1 MAFKEL
7 VENAVDSTRGI
18 SEASISIHI
27 DKLEDCLE
35 ITCCDNGSGFDAESV
50 DAVHVIFQSG
60 KLLNKP
66 SHTTGKF
73 GVGLKALAILSHK
86 ECCGRELSVQTRI
99 AGLGTCVSF
108 KVGCDEQGT
117 VCIKN
122 TELISNI
129 REDESPRTTVVSY
142 VPHPPDFNHFQ
153 SIVSSYLSELAIG
166 MSRPAR
172 FILSFEDEDP
182 TVYASNAKI
191 EKSVSNVDPSGL
203 ISCSITVEQ
212 SADEKLVPPQIH
224 IIRYVNEVPLI
235 SNSGSNCMLLGGV
248 VSGLKKIAP
257 SMGIDTGFQVGNSQ
271 TCPVS
276 FNVPITTNP
285 VGSTWKFLTIR
296 ISLSCP
302 AIDVDYGTLSKS
314 SVVGIKTV
322 SASVSTLVSRC
333 VISTCKRLVKKF
345 PSQFQSVEDYEY
357 KKARNQYIPV
367 IAGNL
372 AALIQRLRLETRERI
387 DSVISNED
395 GRTMDYKSVIE
406 SELVDLLGPPR
417 RGSFVYNLL
426 SES

>member
-1 MAFKEL
+1 
-7 VENAVDSTRGI
+7 
-18 SEASISIHI
+18 
-27 DKLEDCLE
+27 
-35 ITCCDNGSGFDAESV
+35 
-50 DAVHVIFQSG
+50 
-60 KLLNKP
+60 
-66 SHTTGKF
+66 
-73 GVGLKALAILSHK
+73 
-86 ECCGRELSVQTRI
+86 
-99 AGLGTCVSF
+99 
-108 KVGCDEQGT
+108 
-117 VCIKN
+117 
-122 TELISNI
+122 
-129 REDESPRTTVVSY
+129 
-142 VPHPPDFNHFQ
+142 
-153 SIVSSYLSELAIG
+153 